1 MGITYAILGQGS
13 AFLHGSQT
21 SNGGA
26 ADTVLNDLFAFV
38 AYQAMVEK
46 LVPKENVLVHE
57 LSLTPRFDN
66 TYMLSETLSTISKMK
81 KCHFVGKKQHWK

>member
-26 ADTVLNDLFAFV
+26 ADAVLNDLFAYV
-38 AYQAMVEK
+38 AYQAMVEN
-46 LVPKENVLVHE
+46 LVPKENVLVHQ
-57 LSLTPRFDN
+57 LSLTPRFYN
-66 TYMLSETLSTISKMK
+66 IFTNY
-81 KCHFVGKKQHWK
+81 QHDE

>member
-1 MGITYAILGQGS
+1 MGTTYAILGQGS

-38 AYQAMVEK
+38 AYQAMVEN
-46 LVPKENVLVHE
+46 LVPKENVLVHQ
-57 LSLTPRFDN
+57 LSLTPRFQNVLIFKDN
-66 TYMLSETLSTISKMK
+66 
-81 KCHFVGKKQHWK
+81 